1 MKIRYKKK
9 SNSNV
14 YNLYDLIM
22 RKQIYIFY
30 LMKSIMNWSTIE
42 KLALKNS
49 LTRALFFKFVC
60 FIVL

>member
-1 MKIRYKKK
+1 MYTT
-9 SNSNV
+9 
-14 YNLYDLIM
+14 YMIM

-49 LTRALFFKFVC
+49 LTQVLFFKFVC